1 MRDPTS
7 LFPSLGF
14 PRGGLCL
21 RCSRVP
27 FALPFLFVLPWLGWE
42 GMLLLL
48 YRFSLFVLW
57 LAYLFSSSCFLS
69 YPFFLA
75 QPSLPCLTW
84 LCRATA
90 ALGGFSVSALSV
102 SCPCLSSVLGQN
114 AVLYVLGEFFC
125 IPCATRLSSL
135 WITPYFLWISTY
147 LLCTNILIFIV
158 LSYSSF
164 RSFYMLSS
172 YEAISLFVSFPVFLV
187 LFLLFFSLFFFSFFW
202 ERLLAGAS
210 FPRYLATYSK
220 ALSVSSSPLQ
230 PKSTQLAISGDLASP
245 CIPHFVRNRSL
256 SFDAIPQ
263 YMFYQQIS
271 TANPS
276 VASDLYILPAMLRCA
291 LPAHPFSLRGLWRR
305 KDAAS
310 LRYAVS
316 STPRFARRCIRS
328 RLSPRPHALARG
340 FRGGAP

>member
-1 MRDPTS
+1 MEISRDPYQCSPLSAAQLGVLVGILSGLSVSVLCSRGCEFLLAPDFGLLMRDPTS

-42 GMLLLL
+42 GIRLLLF
-48 YRFSLFVLW
+48 RVLFVLPT

-75 QPSLPCLTW
+75 LPSLPCLAW
-84 LCRATA
+84 LCCATA
-90 ALGGFSVSALSV
+90 ALGVLSVSALSV
-102 SCPCLSSVLGQN
+102 SCPCLSSDLGQN

-147 LLCTNILIFIV
+147 LLCTAIPIFIV
-158 LSYSSF
+158 LSIYSF

-172 YEAISLFVSFPVFLV
+172 YEVICLSVSFPVFLQLFM
-187 LFLLFFSLFFFSFFW
+187 LFLFFLFFSFFW

-271 TANPS
+271 T
-276 VASDLYILPAMLRCA
+276 VVLPQRITSTY
-291 LPAHPFSLRGLWRR
+291 SLLC
-305 KDAAS
+305 
-310 LRYAVS
+310 YAV
-316 STPRFARRCIRS
+316 
-328 RLSPRPHALARG
+328 L
-340 FRGGAP
+340 

>member
-1 MRDPTS
+1 MDISRDPYQCSPLSAAELGVLVGFPFIGILSWYGRGCEFLLAPDFGLLMRDPTS

-27 FALPFLFVLPWLGWE
+27 SALPFLFVLPWLGWE

-48 YRFSLFVLW
+48 FRILSVLPT
-57 LAYLFSSSCFLS
+57 LAYLFCYPIFLS

-75 QPSLPCLTW
+75 QPNLPCLAW
-84 LCRATA
+84 LCCATA
-90 ALGGFSVSALSV
+90 ALGVLSVSALSV

-125 IPCATRLSSL
+125 IPCATRLLSL
-135 WITPYFLWISTY
+135 WITPYFLWISTNI
-147 LLCTNILIFIV
+147 LCTTILIFIV
-158 LSYSSF
+158 LSQYPL

-172 YEAISLFVSFPVFLV
+172 YEAISLSVSFPVFLV
-187 LFLLFFSLFFFSFFW
+187 LFLLFFSLFFFSFSW

-230 PKSTQLAISGDLASP
+230 PKSTQLSISGDLASP
-245 CIPHFVRNRSL
+245 CIPRN
-256 SFDAIPQ
+256 
-263 YMFYQQIS
+263 
-271 TANPS
+271 
-276 VASDLYILPAMLRCA
+276 
-291 LPAHPFSLRGLWRR
+291 
-305 KDAAS
+305 
-310 LRYAVS
+310 
-316 STPRFARRCIRS
+316 
-328 RLSPRPHALARG
+328 
-340 FRGGAP
+340 